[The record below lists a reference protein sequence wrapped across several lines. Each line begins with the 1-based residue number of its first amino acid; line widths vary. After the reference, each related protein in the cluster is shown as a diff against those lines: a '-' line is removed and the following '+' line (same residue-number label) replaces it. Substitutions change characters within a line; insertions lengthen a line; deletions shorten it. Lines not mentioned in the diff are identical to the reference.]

1 MINPVDTNIIH
12 FLNQFAQRSTF
23 FDRFVNLISDNLLFQ
38 GAPLMFMLW
47 WAWFRKR
54 EDFARDRGFVV
65 SGIVLSTAALVVNRV
80 LSRTLPFRV
89 RPRFDPTLHFHMPAI
104 PPGFNLIDWSSFP
117 SDHAV
122 MYFSL
127 ATCLFFI
134 SRKLGVL
141 AFLHAFF
148 IGCLPLIYL
157 GVHFPTDI
165 FAGALVGIGIASLS
179 LSNVLSKFIKEPCR
193 QWMEN
198 SSRSFYPCLN
208 LCTLLMATKF
218 DPVKSVVVAAW
229 KAL

>member
-1 MINPVDTNIIH
+1 M
-12 FLNQFAQRSTF
+12 FL
-23 FDRFVNLISDNLLFQ
+23 
-38 GAPLMFMLW
+38 LW

-54 EDFARDRGFVV
+54 EDSARDRGFVV
-65 SGIVLSTAALVVNRV
+65 SGIVLSTVALVVNRV
-80 LSRTLPFRV
+80 LSRALPFRV
-89 RPRFDPTLHFHMPAI
+89 RPRFDPTLHFHMPDI
-104 PPGFNLIDWSSFP
+104 SPGFNLIDWSSFP

-122 MYFSL
+122 LYFSL
-127 ATCLFFI
+127 ATSLFFI

-165 FAGALVGIGIASLS
+165 FAGALVGIGIACLS
-179 LSNVLSKFIKEPCR
+179 LSNVLRKFIKEPCR

-198 SSRSFYPCLN
+198 SPRSFYPCLY
-208 LCTLLMATKF
+208 LCTLLMATNF
-218 DPVKSVVVAAW
+218 DAVRSAVLAAW